1 MKIIRF
7 PERSKW
13 QQLVERPH
21 LDVSQL
27 NQTVSTVLSEI
38 KTRGDEAVK
47 EYEEKFDHV
56 KLSSLAVTEDEIT
69 AF

>member
-47 EYEEKFDHV
+47 EYE
-56 KLSSLAVTEDEIT
+56 
-69 AF
+69 